1 MWLFTFLQKCRVE
14 LRFTLE
20 PDNRQETKAYP
31 GFCSML
37 DGILVHRWLPPPP
50 FLLPRTQKS
59 RNKNVWRYPWA
70 VFLDAIFILDYVFI
84 QKEIGHECTS
94 SYQGTDSA
102 FLFPVFS
109 ETRRSLPDFRF
120 CHFAKQSQNT
130 LNFCQKFERLKIKW
144 ITDLNFFFQYF
155 FLFINFFIFFGVGM
169 NDVFRR
175 PFLATNVICCL
186 SCDCMNFFLV
196 AFRAKSLETS
206 KWFYIRTFR
215 AGNEFSNKITSPVQK
230 ATSLTLWRTAE
241 LM

>member
-37 DGILVHRWLPPPP
+37 DGILVHHWLPPPP
-50 FLLPRTQKS
+50 FLLPRTQKL

-144 ITDLNFFFQYF
+144 ITDLNIFFFSIFRFFYLFFYF
-155 FLFINFFIFFGVGM
+155 FWGSGWMMFFVGLF
-169 NDVFRR
+169 
-175 PFLATNVICCL
+175 
-186 SCDCMNFFLV
+186 
-196 AFRAKSLETS
+196 
-206 KWFYIRTFR
+206 
-215 AGNEFSNKITSPVQK
+215 
-230 ATSLTLWRTAE
+230 
-241 LM
+241 